1 MTMQSDADV
10 RDSPHRATNPGGWHG
25 MIAFAGTMM
34 FMLGSFHVIAG
45 CVALFEDEY
54 FLVTRNGLVLS
65 ADYTAWGWAHI
76 ILGALITAAG
86 AALFTGAVWSRIV
99 AVVVAFFSSL
109 VNLAFLSAYPLWS
122 GIMIALNILI
132 IYAVTV
138 HGDFA
143 KTERH

>member
-1 MTMQSDADV
+1 MTTQSDADL
-10 RDSPHRATNPGGWHG
+10 RQSPQHETTPGGWHG

-65 ADYTAWGWAHI
+65 ADYTAWGWTHI
-76 ILGALITAAG
+76 VLGALITAAG
-86 AALFTGAVWSRIV
+86 AALFTGAMWARIV
-99 AVVVAFFSSL
+99 AVIAAFFSSL

-138 HGDFA
+138 HGGFA
-143 KTERH
+143 KAERH